1 MKRIMFGN
9 FRLGFENKGNKK
21 AYCEILDIKENTKFT
36 IDIENGKAYI
46 HNAGQKVS
54 KQETFMKALKRL
66 YDMYDKEYNH
76 KEVA

>member
-9 FRLGFENKGNKK
+9 FMLGFENKGNKR
-21 AYCEILDIKENTKFT
+21 AHCEILDIKENTKFT

-54 KQETFMKALKRL
+54 KQETFMKALKHF
-66 YDMYDKEYNH
+66 YDMYDKV
-76 KEVA
+76 VA

>member
-9 FRLGFENKGNKK
+9 FRLGFENKGNKR
-21 AYCEILDIKENTKFT
+21 AYCEILDIKENAKFT

-66 YDMYDKEYNH
+66 YDMYDKKYNH

>member
-21 AYCEILDIKENTKFT
+21 AYCEIFDIKENAKFT
-36 IDIENGKAYI
+36 IDIENNKAYI

-54 KQETFMKALKRL
+54 KQETFIKALKRL
-66 YDMYDKEYNH
+66 YDMYDKEYNQ
-76 KEVA
+76 EVA

>member
-21 AYCEILDIKENTKFT
+21 VYCEILDTKENTKFT

-54 KQETFMKALKRL
+54 KQETFIKALKRL
-66 YDMYDKEYNH
+66 YDMYDKEYNQ
-76 KEVA
+76 EVA

>member
-9 FRLGFENKGNKK
+9 FQLGYEQKGKE
-21 AYCEILDIKENTKFT
+21 AYCEIFDLKAQTRFQVDINK
-36 IDIENGKAYI
+36 NGIAYI
-46 HNAGQKVS
+46 HRAGQKVS

-66 YDMYDKEYNH
+66 FDMYE

>member
-21 AYCEILDIKENTKFT
+21 AYCEILDIKDNTKFT
-36 IDIENGKAYI
+36 IDIENNKAYI
-46 HNAGQKVS
+46 HNAGQKIS

-66 YDMYDKEYNH
+66 YDMYDNEYNH